1 MTNRHHNSKRHSALQ
16 KCAGKDIILDIFYV
30 IYLPRRWG
38 ATVPID
44 YCLEDM
50 SEQSLA
56 SIYYTISNKTIIVGI
71 LHQYL

>member
-1 MTNRHHNSKRHSALQ
+1 MTQKDIVNYKRS
-16 KCAGKDIILDIFYV
+16 AGKDIIVHIFYV

-56 SIYYTISNKTIIVGI
+56 PIYYTISNKTIIVGI
-71 LHQYL
+71 LH